1 MNLLGYV
8 IVGAFVGLLA
18 ELLKKGRNWGLAG
31 DVVEGSLIALIGG
44 LLFGGGLWSNVVV
57 ALFAVISLVV
67 FLVIKKV

>member
-31 DVVEGSLIALIGG
+31 DVVVGSLTALIGG

-67 FLVIKKV
+67 FRVIKKV

>member
-31 DVVEGSLIALIGG
+31 DVVVGSLTALIGG

-57 ALFAVISLVV
+57 AQRRPSKWCNSGGSAPA
-67 FLVIKKV
+67 

>member
-31 DVVEGSLIALIGG
+31 DVVVGSLTALIGG

-67 FLVIKKV
+67 FRVIKKA